1 MQSARFRSL
10 ASSLGAEGP
19 EVAPVSASVALRGLP
34 GSPRLGPSRVS
45 ATRDSGWGGRSRMC
59 GSQGRGVG
67 PWVAGD
73 GPPQKSE
80 APLTQH
86 VVAGG
91 DFPPGAPRPVVSA
104 RAVFLLSHQP
114 Q

>member
-1 MQSARFRSL
+1 MQSAHFRCLS
-10 ASSLGAEGP
+10 SSLGAEGP
-19 EVAPVSASVALRGLP
+19 EVAPVSTLVALRGLP

-45 ATRDSGWGGRSRMC
+45 ATRDSEWGGRSRMC
-59 GSQGRGVG
+59 GSQGWGVG

-91 DFPPGAPRPVVSA
+91 DFPRGHPRPVMLA
-104 RAVFLLSHQP
+104 TAIFFLSQQP